1 MKQSVSSLNS
11 SDNIVLKNTSHPNK
25 KIAANEKRERFYVLN
40 KKISKRLR
48 DTRINLGL
56 APVDVCERITCLNKS
71 HFSEWENGKKPI
83 PLYWLCRLADLYG
96 VSLDYLVGN
105 VDEDEETRIT
115 FTIKR
120 TIIESSQQYL
130 NHLAEQMQTMTRN
143 NLILIDAQNNSLE
156 IAKQLKDAVSR
167 LIELNPET
175 WLELRNGAKVELLL
189 EQLFNSLKSTDAI
202 SRQLTMADKTEKGR
216 AHLVQGN
223 LDLFGLSGNDGTQ
236 SSKTS

>member
-1 MKQSVSSLNS
+1 M
-11 SDNIVLKNTSHPNK
+11 
-25 KIAANEKRERFYVLN
+25 
-40 KKISKRLR
+40 
-48 DTRINLGL
+48 G
-56 APVDVCERITCLNKS
+56 
-71 HFSEWENGKKPI
+71 NGKKPI
-83 PLYWLCRLADLYG
+83 PLYWLCRLSDLYG

-216 AHLVQGN
+216 AQLVQGN